1 MLMCCYQTFA
11 FPFNEDCLLV
21 SLLQT
26 DGLTGIHM
34 LLLTRFSSQT
44 MHEAWQLPKVVK
56 E

>member
-11 FPFNEDCLLV
+11 FPFSEDCLLV
-21 SLLQT
+21 SLQT

-34 LLLTRFSSQT
+34 FLLTRFSSQT

>member
-1 MLMCCYQTFA
+1 MLMRCYQTFA
-11 FPFNEDCLLV
+11 FPFSEDCLLV
-21 SLLQT
+21 SLQT

-34 LLLTRFSSQT
+34 FLLTRFSSQT